1 MQVHQTYLNDVLFA
15 LHATEALDWPD
26 LNRTNFQ
33 KILYLCATLAPLVH
47 IDWEY
52 NFTNAP
58 YGPFNREIHQ
68 AADVL
73 VHQGYAELTGL
84 TLQRDSKLRAR
95 YRINSSGSRE
105 VDRICRLRRERKRLD
120 WITLIVKILD
130 IYGPKIITKLAYR
143 EPTFSQ
149 MRRQN
154 RGGAIDLSPEDNLSI
169 RLVQTLHDEL
179 DSKYTVQLDTLAS
192 KLIAYFDYLS
202 AAIDR
207 GVQE

>member
-1 MQVHQTYLNDVLFA
+1 MQVHQTYLNDVLSV
-15 LHATEALDWPD
+15 LHAAETLDWPD

-33 KILYLCATLAPLVH
+33 KILYLCATLAPLAH
-47 IDWEY
+47 IDWGY
-52 NFTNAP
+52 DFTNAP
-58 YGPFNREIHQ
+58 YGPFNRGIHH

-73 VHQGYAELTGL
+73 VHHGYAELTSL

-95 YRINSSGSRE
+95 YRITPSGSRE
-105 VDRICRLRRERKRLD
+105 ADRICKLQREKKRLD
-120 WITLIVKILD
+120 WITLIMKILD
-130 IYGPKIITKLAYR
+130 IYGPKITTKLAYK

-154 RGGAIDLSPEDNLSI
+154 RGGAIDLSPEDNLSL

-179 DSKYTVQLDTLAS
+179 DDKYSLQLDTLAS

-202 AAIDR
+202 TDIGS
-207 GVQE
+207 GVQG